1 MRNQSNPLL
10 EFSGAIS
17 EWRFQVV
24 SVRYFAKPQETE
36 LTHYRENLESAPG
49 EMG

>member
-24 SVRYFAKPQETE
+24 SVGYFAKPRET
-36 LTHYRENLESAPG
+36 LLAHYKENLESAPS